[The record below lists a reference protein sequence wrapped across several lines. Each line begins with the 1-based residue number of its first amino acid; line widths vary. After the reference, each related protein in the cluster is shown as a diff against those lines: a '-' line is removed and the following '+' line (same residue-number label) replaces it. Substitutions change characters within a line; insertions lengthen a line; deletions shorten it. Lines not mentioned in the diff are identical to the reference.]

1 MTERESYY
9 WWMLEVPGGPEQ
21 LRASDIPNWQKL
33 FRKLDSVIFVSHN
46 EDDDNR
52 IEDAL
57 DLRRRWYVETN
68 NIDPWR
74 EYSFD
79 ETKWGEPTVLE
90 IMTSLAIRMEESIM
104 SDDAYGDRTGQWFWN
119 MIVSLGLGGLTDHF
133 YDEAYVDKIL
143 SRWMNREYEPN
154 GRGSLFTVFGAN
166 NMRDLTIWQEMCA
179 YLNAQY

>member
-1 MTERESYY
+1 M
-9 WWMLEVPGGPEQ
+9 
-21 LRASDIPNWQKL
+21 
-33 FRKLDSVIFVSHN
+33 
-46 EDDDNR
+46 
-52 IEDAL
+52 
-57 DLRRRWYVETN
+57 ETN
-68 NIDPWR
+68 NVDPWR

-133 YDEAYVDKIL
+133 YDEVYVDKIL
-143 SRWMNREYEPN
+143 SRWMNREYEPD
-154 GRGSLFTVFGAN
+154 GRGSLFTVFNSN